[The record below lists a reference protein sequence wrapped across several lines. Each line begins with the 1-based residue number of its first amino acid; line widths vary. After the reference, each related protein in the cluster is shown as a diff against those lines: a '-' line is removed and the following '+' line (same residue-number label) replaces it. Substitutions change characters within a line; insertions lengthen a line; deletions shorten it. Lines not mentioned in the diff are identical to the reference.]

1 MYMLYIG
8 ISVREEVTSVY
19 LYDMNGDI
27 EPTMALYTYYIVRK
41 NFNDE
46 IEKRIMVLIFYLVR

>member
-41 NFNDE
+41 KF
-46 IEKRIMVLIFYLVR
+46 